1 MSDACHSNPLHV
13 PDPPPPYLPGLSMHS
28 MLLPGKASSAGMSVH
43 PAVSPQ
49 GAGEMA
55 FSSGGGGEGMGWRCR
70 EPSGCWAGRRAP
82 LRVRG
87 SLYNLVMKELL
98 RVEPPPAPARA
109 SLQRARH
116 ARQGLRGDNILSK
129 TLFLILP
136 LTLAQIRLRAAQ
148 ISSGKPL
155 KRFKMSFS
163 QFEGFCLANPVQ
175 GRLQASRPLLCC

>member
-1 MSDACHSNPLHV
+1 MGAGASTWESFFSRDICGGAE
-13 PDPPPPYLPGLSMHS
+13 LPVHR
-28 MLLPGKASSAGMSVH
+28 ASI
-43 PAVSPQ
+43 SPR

-55 FSSGGGGEGMGWRCR
+55 F
-70 EPSGCWAGRRAP
+70 PAAGRLPGNGALHNLVTKES
-82 LRVRG
+82 LRVWA
-87 SLYNLVMKELL
+87 SLG
-98 RVEPPPAPARA
+98 AFPAR
-109 SLQRARH
+109 LPP

-175 GRLQASRPLLCC
+175 GRLQASRPLLCCWCSSRSR

>member
-1 MSDACHSNPLHV
+1 MEGAEAP
-13 PDPPPPYLPGLSMHS
+13 
-28 MLLPGKASSAGMSVH
+28 SSPVH
-43 PAVSPQ
+43 PAGCVCLSPQ
-49 GAGEMA
+49 SRGNGIP
-55 FSSGGGGEGMGWRCR
+55 SGGGGL
-70 EPSGCWAGRRAP
+70 A
-82 LRVRG
+82 VRG
-87 SLYNLVMKELL
+87 SPLGGWGGAGAPLPVNGALYNLVMKELL
-98 RVEPPPAPARA
+98 RVEPPSVPCRA
-109 SLQRARH
+109 SLSAAAVLPPARE
-116 ARQGLRGDNILSK
+116 GLRGDNILSK